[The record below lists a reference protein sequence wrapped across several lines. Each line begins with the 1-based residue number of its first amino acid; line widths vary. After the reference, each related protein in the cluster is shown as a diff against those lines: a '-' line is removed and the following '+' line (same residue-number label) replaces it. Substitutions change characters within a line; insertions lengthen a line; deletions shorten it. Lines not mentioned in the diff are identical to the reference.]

1 MRSDTVGTILFT
13 CLLILVS
20 WGGLFTA
27 ESDGVILAEERA
39 DSSGREAN
47 SVSLSK
53 YTAAAGGS
61 LEVVASVTGY
71 QQQDSTT
78 TSRYDIWAKSYYGEE
93 TYFIARNRTAS
104 TSELT
109 VLWQIPAPMPTGLYQ
124 VCADQEH
131 PDESGW
137 GGGSSSIACS
147 GLLTI
152 DRYDLLVSFE
162 NPMPL
167 PGEEL
172 RIHALVSSA
181 LDGSPEAPESGG
193 YEIDYA
199 TEDADGSYNSQTKTG
214 TFGSGSNLV
223 FGFLLPSNIIVWN
236 GITVQVWAN
245 GSGGDQ
251 VETTTK
257 NVDIGTIQVNVEQP
271 FQGTTIKPDSPFIL
285 SLNSYR
291 DHGFSGS
298 YPESNMELNVDIEQE
313 SVKKRIATAL
323 TTDGDGYSSSVVTL
337 PSSSDLGDG
346 PATIFVSWTDPA
358 DLSIRNVTSPVFIS
372 TGSGLVSG
380 GGMGIDLTANVP
392 NTESEPGDIVPLI
405 IETRDDLGIALP
417 NCWIQYQI
425 IRESSGHYDL
435 YGVWQVAKTDSA
447 GKLYLNITIPENL
460 NPDSG
465 DVQVRAIA
473 WNQTGTKDSST
484 YDLQI
489 INPDIDLDTK
499 ERYWIPG
506 DTIMMEVTTT
516 GMSGQITGF
525 WSVSALDLEG
535 MINFNAGEIGTFEFT
550 VPAVVNDDSYS
561 ITLIAIDA
569 RGSIESDSSYLTR
582 HTGISVQVQ
591 LPDVIPIGGGTFD
604 LPYTI
609 TQLDSE
615 QPVEFPVV
623 WQANLLGVVDGQQ
636 TGRVNQTSGT
646 IQLEIP
652 ESIESGH
659 YILQIGFENAEAWGG
674 YQIIEVRSE
683 SDGAGVSGA
692 FASTNDAINP
702 VAPLISIVA
711 LLLGI
716 IALGLTLLR
725 GGGGGDDDDGFAP
738 SNHASPPPAASPSP
752 IESPQTMTHAMAPAA
767 AVQQHASPP
776 PMAAQNAPMSQ
787 SIEQMAMGGHAAPPP
802 MQPAEKSRGPY

>member
-1 MRSDTVGTILFT
+1 MRSGTVGTILFT
-13 CLLILVS
+13 CLLIMVS

-27 ESDGVILAEERA
+27 ESDGVILAADRA

-47 SVSLSK
+47 SISLSK

-61 LEVVASVTGY
+61 LEVVAGVTGY
-71 QQQDSTT
+71 QQQDQTT

-109 VLWQIPAPMPTGLYQ
+109 VIWQIPAPMPTGLYQ

-131 PDESGW
+131 PNDNGW
-137 GGGSSSIACS
+137 GGSSSIACS
-147 GLLTI
+147 SLLTI

-199 TEDADGSYNSQTKTG
+199 TEDADGSWNSQTKTG

-236 GITVQVWAN
+236 GINVQVWAN

-251 VETTTK
+251 VETTTRG
-257 NVDIGTIQVNVEQP
+257 VDIGTIQVNVEQP

-291 DHGFSGS
+291 SRGSSDS

-337 PSSSDLGDG
+337 PSSSDLVDG

-372 TGSGLVSG
+372 TGSGPVSG

-405 IETRDDLGIALP
+405 LETRDNLGIALP
-417 NCWIQYQI
+417 DCWIQYQI
-425 IRESSGHYDL
+425 IRESSGHDDMH
-435 YGVWQVAKTDSA
+435 GVWQVAKTDSM
-447 GKLYLNITIPENL
+447 GKLYLNITIPANL

-465 DVQVRAIA
+465 DIEVNAIA
-473 WNQTGTKDSST
+473 WNKTGTTDSGI

-489 INPDIDLDTK
+489 INPDIDLDS
-499 ERYWIPG
+499 EARYWIPG

-535 MINFNAGEIGTFEFT
+535 MIQFDAGDMGMFEFT
-550 VPAVVNDDSYS
+550 VPAVVDDDAYS
-561 ITLIAIDA
+561 ITLIAIDG

-591 LPDVIPIGGGTFD
+591 LPDVIPVGGGTLD

-615 QPVEFPVV
+615 QPIEFPVS
-623 WQANLLGVVDGQQ
+623 WQASLVGVVDGEQ

-652 ESIESGH
+652 ATIESGH
-659 YILQIGFENAEAWGG
+659 YLLQIVFENAEQWGG
-674 YQIIEVRSE
+674 VQIIEVRSE
-683 SDGAGVSGA
+683 SDGGGVSGA

-716 IALGLTLLR
+716 IALALTLLR
-725 GGGGGDDDDGFAP
+725 GGGGDDDEDSFSP
-738 SNHASPPPAASPSP
+738 SNHTSPPPAASAAEFASP
-752 IESPQTMTHAMAPAA
+752 PPMSHGMAQSA
-767 AVQQHASPP
+767 AVQHADPP
-776 PMAAQNAPMSQ
+776 PMAAQNARMPQ